1 MHLQTQLL
9 TILLITVTL
18 LVANCLMPGLEQ
30 EADSLENVGKE
41 DPDSRNLIVACAILF
56 AGWGRESIKSI
67 DQPV

>member
-1 MHLQTQLL
+1 
-9 TILLITVTL
+9 
-18 LVANCLMPGLEQ
+18 MPGLEQ